1 MSEELFK
8 KLKGQVTARI
18 IHTNIEII
26 KVLTELA
33 RRNDREAR
41 RQILQERMEK
51 HPECYL
57 VYIRMYNVIY
67 YLTFKVRAS

>member
-51 HPECYL
+51 HPEC
-57 VYIRMYNVIY
+57 
-67 YLTFKVRAS
+67 

>member
-1 MSEELFK
+1 MSEEFK

-26 KVLTELA
+26 KILTELA
-33 RRNDREAR
+33 RRNDSEAR
-41 RQILQERMEK
+41 RQILQQRMEK

-57 VYIRMYNVIY
+57 VYIRMNNVMDC
-67 YLTFKVRAS
+67 LTFKVRAS